1 MANHCSLTSPQE
13 TIDIILFEI
22 FENEENNFNLSLSM
36 QNEKILTCS
45 LFGNENENVYFTKS
59 QFKELL
65 KLATLDNHFYF
76 KLMVRFIT
84 KLMAWQWEVL

>member
-1 MANHCSLTSPQE
+1 MNISKV
-13 TIDIILFEI
+13 I
-22 FENEENNFNLSLSM
+22 FEKPKKMLNNLANTK
-36 QNEKILTCS
+36 Q
-45 LFGNENENVYFTKS
+45 FGNENEKVYFTKS